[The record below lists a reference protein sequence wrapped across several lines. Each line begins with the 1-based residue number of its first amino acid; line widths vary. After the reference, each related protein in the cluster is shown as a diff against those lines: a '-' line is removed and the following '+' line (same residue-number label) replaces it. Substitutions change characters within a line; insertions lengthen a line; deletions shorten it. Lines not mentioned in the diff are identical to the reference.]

1 MQVGIPK
8 EIRSGEKLVSA
19 CPKSVKHLIELGFEV
34 FVESKAGELANFRDL
49 DYETSGARIVSTK
62 KVWEK
67 DIILKVNAPIFDQ
80 KNNIDEATLI
90 KKGATLI
97 SFIWPAQNPELMKR
111 LSSKDI
117 NVIAMDAVPRI
128 SKAQSLDALSSMAN
142 IAGYRAIIEAS
153 HQFGR
158 FLSGQITAAGRI
170 EPAKVLVLGVG
181 VAGLSAIGLARSL
194 GAIVRAFDVRSEVKE
209 QVKSMGAEFL
219 EINYQ
224 QVKEKTTE
232 KIERTDGYATEMS
245 DHFNKKAQELY
256 ANQTKD
262 IDIIIT
268 SALIPGKPAPI
279 LITKDMVDN
288 MKPGSVLVDLAA
300 SNGGNCEYT
309 IPDKVVTTDN
319 RSKVIGYTNILARL
333 PSQSSELYA
342 TNILNLFK
350 LLCKGKDGQIS
361 INLED
366 VILRSVTV
374 IKKGEI
380 TWPAPPIPISISPT
394 KQVEK
399 LSKTKVNPVSKTKI
413 NPANPILSLKKILI
427 LSVLVGVLG
436 WIAFNAPEAIFEHFT
451 VLVLSCIIGYYVVW
465 NVTYALH
472 TPLMSV
478 TNAISGIII
487 VGALLQIEQGSGI
500 VTLLSFIAVLI
511 ASINIFGGFTITERM
526 LKMFHKD

>member
-1 MQVGIPK
+1 
-8 EIRSGEKLVSA
+8 
-19 CPKSVKHLIELGFEV
+19 
-34 FVESKAGELANFRDL
+34 
-49 DYETSGARIVSTK
+49 
-62 KVWEK
+62 
-67 DIILKVNAPIFDQ
+67 
-80 KNNIDEATLI
+80 
-90 KKGATLI
+90 
-97 SFIWPAQNPELMKR
+97 MKR

-374 IKKGEI
+374 IKKG
-380 TWPAPPIPISISPT
+380 
-394 KQVEK
+394 K
-399 LSKTKVNPVSKTKI
+399 
-413 NPANPILSLKKILI
+413 
-427 LSVLVGVLG
+427 
-436 WIAFNAPEAIFEHFT
+436 
-451 VLVLSCIIGYYVVW
+451 
-465 NVTYALH
+465 
-472 TPLMSV
+472 
-478 TNAISGIII
+478 
-487 VGALLQIEQGSGI
+487 
-500 VTLLSFIAVLI
+500 
-511 ASINIFGGFTITERM
+511 
-526 LKMFHKD
+526 